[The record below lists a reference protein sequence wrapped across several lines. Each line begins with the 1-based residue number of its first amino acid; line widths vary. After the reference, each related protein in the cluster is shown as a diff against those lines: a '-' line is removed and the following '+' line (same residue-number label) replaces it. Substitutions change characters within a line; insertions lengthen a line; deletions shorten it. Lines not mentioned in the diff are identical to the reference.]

1 MPDDEGR
8 PKVTQEAGVWV
19 VRVNRQGHQQEYR
32 CATEAQARALEE
44 TLNAQH
50 EADARRRR

>member
-1 MPDDEGR
+1 MSDEGR
-8 PKVTQEAGVWV
+8 PKVTLEAGVWV

-32 CATEAQARALEE
+32 CATEAQARALEV

-50 EADARRRR
+50 EAEARRLR